1 MKKIAVLLTTVLTAG
16 ILAACGQGKNAE
28 TTSAGVSDVKTEA
41 DSVPEAKPEKDA
53 ITFKLGMVDPVGS
66 NFHKGALA
74 IAEEVNKATGGRITI
89 QVFAGGQLGNE
100 RDMYEGA
107 QMGTIDMF
115 TASNAVLTSFIPEM
129 AVLDQPFLFETADE
143 AHRVIDGTVGTLIAE
158 KTVRSHPWK
167 I

>member
-16 ILAACGQGKNAE
+16 MLAACGQGKNAE

-53 ITFKLGMVDPVGS
+53 ITFKLGMVDPDGS

-89 QVFAGGQLGNE
+89 QVFAGGSWVMKE
-100 RDMYEGA
+100 
-107 QMGTIDMF
+107 TF
-115 TASNAVLTSFIPEM
+115 TRVRKWVPLTCLRPPTQYSPLSFLKWRCLTSHFYLRQQMKPI
-129 AVLDQPFLFETADE
+129 VLLMEQSE
-143 AHRVIDGTVGTLIAE
+143 H
-158 KTVRSHPWK
+158 
-167 I
+167 